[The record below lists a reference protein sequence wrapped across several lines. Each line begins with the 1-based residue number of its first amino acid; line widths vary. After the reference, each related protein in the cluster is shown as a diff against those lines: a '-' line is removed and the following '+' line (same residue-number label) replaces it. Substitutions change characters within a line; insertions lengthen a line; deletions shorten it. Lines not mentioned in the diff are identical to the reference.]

1 MYALIPIVAILAVFG
16 VPAYMFKRAMDYK
29 ERKLELNASEANK
42 QLEASNEE
50 RTQLLERLELL
61 EAIVHDGDYELNR
74 QIKLVAKAEEQKRL
88 DAASGGHKQG

>member
-29 ERKLELNASEANK
+29 ERKLELQASEASEANK
-42 QLEASNEE
+42 QLVASNEE
-50 RTQLLERLELL
+50 RAQLLERLEIL

-88 DAASGGHKQG
+88 DAASEEH